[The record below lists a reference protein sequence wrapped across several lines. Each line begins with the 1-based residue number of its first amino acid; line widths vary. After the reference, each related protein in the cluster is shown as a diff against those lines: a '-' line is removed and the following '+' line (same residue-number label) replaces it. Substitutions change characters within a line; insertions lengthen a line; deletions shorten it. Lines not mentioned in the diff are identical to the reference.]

1 MPTVL
6 RYVAA
11 VACALAA
18 FGHARAQD
26 TVYVVRRD
34 TVVLIQRD
42 TLFVVERPAPAP
54 PPAPVPAPRPDS
66 VPATAT
72 SPHSPYDIPI
82 EELTDDDIRRMP
94 RGRGRVNARRE
105 LLKYR
110 RAMRQ
115 GRTYWPSKHYSTSRM
130 SFEPPEPVRTSRHAW
145 AYHYYPTRLLDLDF
159 PALTI
164 GASYVRDGVRGLT
177 ATVGVL
183 TDPGWLLGD
192 DGGDFGARPVD
203 RFGEP
208 RLGIRG
214 FDLGLEG
221 RWLLSE
227 TYDREPVY
235 LGMGGSFALAP
246 VSVTTLVRNEAGT
259 FSRLAEA
266 DVNGRRI
273 EGTLAIGW
281 DGRFRNGFA
290 LDLALGGDIGAKGVF
305 SNVPGVFDDWD
316 RWATTPGQW
325 NWYFMPVMRLGI
337 GLGKW

>member
-6 RYVAA
+6 RLLAA

-18 FGHARAQD
+18 LGPARAQD
-26 TVYVVRRD
+26 TVYVVQRD

-42 TLFVVERPAPAP
+42 TLFVVERPAPTT
-54 PPAPVPAPRPDS
+54 PAPASAPGRDS
-66 VPATAT
+66 VPAQ
-72 SPHSPYDIPI
+72 PRRSPYDIPI

-110 RAMRQ
+110 RAMRT
-115 GRTYWPSKHYSTSRM
+115 GRTYWPSKNYSTSRM
-130 SFEPPEPVRTSRHAW
+130 SFEPPDPVRTSRHAW

-159 PALTI
+159 PALTF
-164 GASYVRDGVRGLT
+164 GASYVGDGVRGLT
-177 ATVGVL
+177 ATVGIL
-183 TDPGWLLGD
+183 TDPGWLLD
-192 DGGDFGARPVD
+192 DGIDFGARPVD

-214 FDLGLEG
+214 FDLGLEA

-235 LGMGGSFALAP
+235 LAIGGSFALAP

-290 LDLALGGDIGAKGVF
+290 LDLALGGDIGAKGAF
-305 SNVPGVFDDWD
+305 SNAPGVFTNWD
-316 RWATTPGQW
+316 RWETTPGQW
-325 NWYFMPVMRLGI
+325 NWYIAPVMRLGI
-337 GLGKW
+337 GLGRW